1 MGDLIER
8 SSKVEDSEREEWIS
22 REYNTLRRGGMG
34 EDAAHYLA
42 ERYYEIHLRKDELDR
57 QVHVPGTP
65 VLV

>member
-1 MGDLIER
+1 MHRDSNDLP
-8 SSKVEDSEREEWIS
+8 REAWIS
-22 REYNTLRRGGMG
+22 REYDALRRGGMG
-34 EDAAHYLA
+34 EEAAHYLA